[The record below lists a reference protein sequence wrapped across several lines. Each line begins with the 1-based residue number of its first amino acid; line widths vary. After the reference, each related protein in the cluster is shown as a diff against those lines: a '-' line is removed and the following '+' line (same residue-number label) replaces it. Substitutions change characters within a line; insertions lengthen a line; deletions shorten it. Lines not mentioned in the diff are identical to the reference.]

1 MVYRGGH
8 YNTVRSSKNFF
19 TLIAH
24 FSLFLLVWVL
34 KYPGNKNEREP
45 PLVWWLEKATTA
57 VLLYKPFMARAS
69 KGLKLHFP
77 MRRIQKRMS
86 TTFYTPQPKQTHDC
100 STNSCFGVTNQSGL
114 PQPSH
119 TWLFRSVKEAQKP
132 PPKPPTMRLSIWHS
146 ELPESNSRKT
156 QDKNFNPRNAFQNR
170 PTRTLSVWIKFSS
183 PISYKLNLTQL
194 SLAVLPST
202 IHPFF
207 LVVQN
212 DAVWEKMKCLPALS
226 AMALQAVAR
235 NAWYIH

>member
-1 MVYRGGH
+1 MRTTNGVVYRGGH

-34 KYPGNKNEREP
+34 KDPGNKNEREP

-86 TTFYTPQPKQTHDC
+86 TNFYTPQPKQTHDC

-132 PPKPPTMRLSIWHS
+132 PPKPPTMSS
-146 ELPESNSRKT
+146 AFGTPNSQK
-156 QDKNFNPRNAFQNR
+156 QFKENPRQ
-170 PTRTLSVWIKFSS
+170 
-183 PISYKLNLTQL
+183 KLQPKKRIPKQTY
-194 SLAVLPST
+194 T
-202 IHPFF
+202 HP
-207 LVVQN
+207 L
-212 DAVWEKMKCLPALS
+212 CLDKIFITNI
-226 AMALQAVAR
+226 LQT
-235 NAWYIH
+235 